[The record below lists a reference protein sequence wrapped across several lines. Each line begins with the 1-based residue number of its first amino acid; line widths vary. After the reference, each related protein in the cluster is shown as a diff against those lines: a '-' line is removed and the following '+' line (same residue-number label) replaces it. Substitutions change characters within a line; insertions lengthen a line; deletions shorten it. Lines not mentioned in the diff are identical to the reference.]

1 MFDNLLMIDEKNAHY
16 IKEKLSLLQ
25 HIFADE
31 SKAGATDA
39 DRLRKVLTIFMDMQE
54 NSKGWTVVTKQ
65 AFVKKI
71 KEKSIGNRLHVEVN
85 EILQQFAE
93 YLEIDIKE
101 KRISKDGVLK
111 KASEKIYY
119 STLSTYNEM
128 QMQDREVKNKAEF
141 FNFIKKFD
149 SEIESFVGL
158 TTKKMY
164 DLSRS
169 GVKDSKNEKTMNKEA
184 QLNVYKQTYLAIM
197 FAIQGTDYQKY
208 LNKTKKEIITNP
220 NMLDELIKCLHKLT
234 NTSKKI
240 NGKTVG
246 LLPMQMKSPEITQIM
261 FESTYHIAL
270 VKLASSIL
278 CDFKVRLVER
288 VKKLI
293 EVDPLVAILVLE
305 KLREDMDY
313 FFEANKRV
321 QDQIYLEVNELV
333 QSDGV
338 PEMLDSVLKDTE
350 VKRKHALDSEVKKVK
365 KYENMVLKTEKVKD
379 FDYDKDDLS
388 TIMFGIYGH
397 TSGNESSKL

>member
-119 STLSTYNEM
+119 STLSTYNEI

-141 FNFIKKFD
+141 FNFMVDCKINPNA
-149 SEIESFVGL
+149 VR
-158 TTKKMY
+158 TKKISF
-164 DLSRS
+164 L
-169 GVKDSKNEKTMNKEA
+169 
-184 QLNVYKQTYLAIM
+184 
-197 FAIQGTDYQKY
+197 
-208 LNKTKKEIITNP
+208 
-220 NMLDELIKCLHKLT
+220 
-234 NTSKKI
+234 
-240 NGKTVG
+240 
-246 LLPMQMKSPEITQIM
+246 
-261 FESTYHIAL
+261 
-270 VKLASSIL
+270 
-278 CDFKVRLVER
+278 
-288 VKKLI
+288 
-293 EVDPLVAILVLE
+293 
-305 KLREDMDY
+305 
-313 FFEANKRV
+313 
-321 QDQIYLEVNELV
+321 
-333 QSDGV
+333 
-338 PEMLDSVLKDTE
+338 
-350 VKRKHALDSEVKKVK
+350 
-365 KYENMVLKTEKVKD
+365 
-379 FDYDKDDLS
+379 
-388 TIMFGIYGH
+388 
-397 TSGNESSKL
+397 

>member
-1 MFDNLLMIDEKNAHY
+1 
-16 IKEKLSLLQ
+16 
-25 HIFADE
+25 
-31 SKAGATDA
+31 
-39 DRLRKVLTIFMDMQE
+39 
-54 NSKGWTVVTKQ
+54 
-65 AFVKKI
+65 
-71 KEKSIGNRLHVEVN
+71 
-85 EILQQFAE
+85 
-93 YLEIDIKE
+93 
-101 KRISKDGVLK
+101 
-111 KASEKIYY
+111 
-119 STLSTYNEM
+119 
-128 QMQDREVKNKAEF
+128 
-141 FNFIKKFD
+141 
-149 SEIESFVGL
+149 
-158 TTKKMY
+158 MY

-197 FAIQGTDYQKY
+197 FAMQGTDYQKY

-278 CDFKVRLVER
+278 CDFKGRLVER

-305 KLREDMDY
+305 KLREDMGY

-338 PEMLDSVLKDTE
+338 PEMLESVLKDTE
-350 VKRKHALDSEVKKVK
+350 VKRKHALDSEVKK
-365 KYENMVLKTEKVKD
+365 
-379 FDYDKDDLS
+379 
-388 TIMFGIYGH
+388 
-397 TSGNESSKL
+397 